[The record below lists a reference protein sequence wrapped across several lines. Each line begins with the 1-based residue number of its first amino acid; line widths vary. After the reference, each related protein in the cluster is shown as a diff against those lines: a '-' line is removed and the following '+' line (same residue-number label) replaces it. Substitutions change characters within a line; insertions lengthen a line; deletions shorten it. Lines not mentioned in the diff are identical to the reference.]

1 MTQAL
6 KTLEINRGIEE
17 FKKTPNAVLF
27 DVRRPE
33 EYAQGRIAGSKNVS
47 VQMAAKILEQV
58 PDKETPIFLYCLSG
72 ARSRRAA
79 AFLQREGY
87 EKFGEHRHS
96 SQGDQPVFRIVNIG
110 RYP

>member
-33 EYAQGRIAGSKNVS
+33 EYAQGRIAGSKNVP

-58 PDKETPIFLYCLSG
+58 PDKETPLYVD
-72 ARSRRAA
+72 
-79 AFLQREGY
+79 F
-87 EKFGEHRHS
+87 
-96 SQGDQPVFRIVNIG
+96 IVIQG
-110 RYP
+110 RYQLVATYTRYGVIA

>member
-33 EYAQGRIAGSKNVS
+33 EYAQGRIAGSKNVP

-87 EKFGEHRHS
+87 ENVTDLGGISGYKDRLE
-96 SQGDQPVFRIVNIG
+96 I
-110 RYP
+110 

>member
-33 EYAQGRIAGSKNVS
+33 EYAQGRIAGSKNVP
-47 VQMAAKILEQV
+47 VQMA
-58 PDKETPIFLYCLSG
+58 

-87 EKFGEHRHS
+87 ENVTDLGGISGYK
-96 SQGDQPVFRIVNIG
+96 G
-110 RYP
+110 RLEI